1 MNDYIP
7 ILNGRDQEEPPSS
20 SSIVDYHRLPQV
32 WQCRA
37 LNFNKNISKNL
48 NAGKCCIIEKTNSKM
63 KIKHD
68 INNFCYSSESTRSI
82 TSNSSS
88 LMCLSTEHLIKPTN
102 KHNRY
107 HHYRHHYNNKHN
119 QRLYKSA
126 MNLDQRSNY
135 YKTSKIQNP
144 YFIRLD
150 NQYGQPTKYFHT
162 HQMHHKLPSS
172 RDIRDYY
179 TGIHHQTPSYSWF
192 PSATY
197 FYPTNV
203 GRNHTI
209 FQLPTN
215 HGYHP
220 LYSSQTFY
228 PGAYFPTTTSSTAI
242 YPRQPMRMSYS
253 QPYTKQL
260 PTSLKSEFN
269 SKNQIPTNY
278 HHHHHHNQYNS
289 QKCKL
294 LSKTSTNT
302 NGHIIVLV
310 VILSVIAIGVVMG
323 LILAITIN

>member
-1 MNDYIP
+1 
-7 ILNGRDQEEPPSS
+7 
-20 SSIVDYHRLPQV
+20 
-32 WQCRA
+32 
-37 LNFNKNISKNL
+37 
-48 NAGKCCIIEKTNSKM
+48 
-63 KIKHD
+63 
-68 INNFCYSSESTRSI
+68 
-82 TSNSSS
+82 
-88 LMCLSTEHLIKPTN
+88 
-102 KHNRY
+102 
-107 HHYRHHYNNKHN
+107 
-119 QRLYKSA
+119 
-126 MNLDQRSNY
+126 
-135 YKTSKIQNP
+135 
-144 YFIRLD
+144 
-150 NQYGQPTKYFHT
+150 
-162 HQMHHKLPSS
+162 MHHKLPSS

-278 HHHHHHNQYNS
+278 HHHHHQYNS